1 MQLKKFLSAMLLAA
15 LLMTFISCAPHTN
28 DPSTDAVTSDT
39 KTSSALTDVD
49 PQRKLTL
56 YDGADNLFR
65 IVTASAPTDVEKAFA
80 EELAGEIK
88 STLGKKPETVTDKH
102 SDGSYACEV
111 VVGYTALAE
120 SDAAFSSITY
130 GQACVRVEGNRIL
143 VAAFSDDGYNEL
155 FLHFSRLI
163 FSNKRNNALVLTVSQ
178 LEYTLSLDPYLINV
192 PSADGVGL
200 PTIVDCGIKQTLFLY
215 ENASKE
221 AYDRYVSKIGA
232 ELAVSES
239 SIKESRFSTFD
250 IGAGILNV
258 SFTSSDNALRI
269 IYEHST
275 RPSELL
281 TPEEGTVSVCEPLL
295 IMRGMSWKD
304 ENNETKTN
312 GLCIVIRASNGKFI
326 IIDGG
331 WDRQRDAD
339 DLYNILAEYTPSGTT
354 PTVAAWVLTH
364 AHEDHQS
371 VFAFDFP
378 NTYTGRV
385 NVENVI
391 FNPPASGFYIGSNVS
406 GHVSNEKEIF
416 NATSKLGA
424 KLIRPHVGDKYYV
437 GDAVIEI
444 NYTIDLHYPEKFD
457 YYNTCSLMMTICI
470 AGQRIM
476 ITGDASNVSFGMAA
490 DIFGNELK
498 CDIVQ
503 VAHHGYGTGVDA
515 NKSTN
520 IIRGYTFMSPSLLL
534 WPSSDSG
541 YQSGIQSAYNI
552 ALVRLPTVKKI
563 LVAGDYDHVVSLPY
577 KSQ

>member
-1 MQLKKFLSAMLLAA
+1 MLLAA

-39 KTSSALTDVD
+39 ETSSELTDVEL
-49 PQRKLTL
+49 QRKLTL

-65 IVTASAPTDVEKAFA
+65 IVTASSPTDAEKAFA
-80 EELAGEIK
+80 EELAVEIK

-163 FSNKRNNALVLTVSQ
+163 FNNKRNNALVLTVSQ

-304 ENNETKTN
+304 ENNETKKN

-378 NTYTGRV
+378 NTYT
-385 NVENVI
+385 
-391 FNPPASGFYIGSNVS
+391 
-406 GHVSNEKEIF
+406 
-416 NATSKLGA
+416 
-424 KLIRPHVGDKYYV
+424 D
-437 GDAVIEI
+437 
-444 NYTIDLHYPEKFD
+444 
-457 YYNTCSLMMTICI
+457 
-470 AGQRIM
+470 
-476 ITGDASNVSFGMAA
+476 
-490 DIFGNELK
+490 
-498 CDIVQ
+498 
-503 VAHHGYGTGVDA
+503 
-515 NKSTN
+515 
-520 IIRGYTFMSPSLLL
+520 
-534 WPSSDSG
+534 
-541 YQSGIQSAYNI
+541 
-552 ALVRLPTVKKI
+552 
-563 LVAGDYDHVVSLPY
+563 
-577 KSQ
+577 